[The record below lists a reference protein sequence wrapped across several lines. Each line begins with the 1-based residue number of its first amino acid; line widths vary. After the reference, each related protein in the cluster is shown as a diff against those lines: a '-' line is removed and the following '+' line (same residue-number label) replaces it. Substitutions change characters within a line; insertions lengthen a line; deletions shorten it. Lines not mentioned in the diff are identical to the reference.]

1 MVTNASVRKKQKKRM
16 ELICWSSTISFFDY
30 MTVSAEPGFCMFYK
44 IVWPCFVDTTT
55 TIILLANLHTLLD
68 EQVMARVV
76 QHWQTKNIF
85 RKFVTYL
92 GVCVDVTTSDV
103 FNKNINNKESSLHY
117 NVGYIYKKIK
127 LKKKLTS
134 RAIFGNM
141 KMSSSLFPIDNSSF
155 HTNGCL
161 GTIDNVP
168 FVLKTISSCRS
179 ISLIGKKEE

>member
-1 MVTNASVRKKQKKRM
+1 
-16 ELICWSSTISFFDY
+16 

-55 TIILLANLHTLLD
+55 TIILLGNLHTLLD

-103 FNKNINNKESSLHY
+103 FNKNINKESSLHY
-117 NVGYIYKKIK
+117 NVG
-127 LKKKLTS
+127 
-134 RAIFGNM
+134 
-141 KMSSSLFPIDNSSF
+141 
-155 HTNGCL
+155 
-161 GTIDNVP
+161 
-168 FVLKTISSCRS
+168 
-179 ISLIGKKEE
+179 